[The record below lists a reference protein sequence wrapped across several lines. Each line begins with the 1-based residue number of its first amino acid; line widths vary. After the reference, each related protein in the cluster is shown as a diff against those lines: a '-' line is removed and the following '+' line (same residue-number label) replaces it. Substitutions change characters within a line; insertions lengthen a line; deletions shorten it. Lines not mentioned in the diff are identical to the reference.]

1 MFGGGGWESTDT
13 LCPPPNK
20 KSCMKPWLISLR
32 TPWTTCIL
40 CQCIW
45 FSLSPLHQDGCWWH
59 SSFQQFSLDLKT
71 LKQQPCLGVV
81 KMRCTPIYI
90 LKNQQVNNNNNVNH
104 YHYSVCEY
112 AQPAGVNIKQPFLS
126 VIDSTRYTQQESVEP
141 PNKGH
146 FESVGFCP
154 LLEGCPA
161 TT

>member
-1 MFGGGGWESTDT
+1 MYPLSMH
-13 LCPPPNK
+13 LIL
-20 KSCMKPWLISLR
+20 LISSASRWMLVALKFSAILFGFEDFE
-32 TPWTTCIL
+32 TTAMPWCSKNEMHTY
-40 CQCIW
+40 
-45 FSLSPLHQDGCWWH
+45 
-59 SSFQQFSLDLKT
+59 
-71 LKQQPCLGVV
+71 
-81 KMRCTPIYI
+81 IYI

-126 VIDSTRYTQQESVEP
+126 VIDSTRCTQQESVEP